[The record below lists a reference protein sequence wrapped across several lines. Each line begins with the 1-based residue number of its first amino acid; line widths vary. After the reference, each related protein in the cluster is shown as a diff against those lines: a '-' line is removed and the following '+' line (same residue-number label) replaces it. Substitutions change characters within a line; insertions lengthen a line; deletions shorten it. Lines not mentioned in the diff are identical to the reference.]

1 MGRVVESW
9 QASSGFSG
17 LERLGEEGFGVSGS
31 DWSSVFLVL
40 EVYRVEVEVDGLRNF
55 GLRVCVE

>member
-1 MGRVVESW
+1 M
-9 QASSGFSG
+9 
-17 LERLGEEGFGVSGS
+17 GEEGFGVSGS